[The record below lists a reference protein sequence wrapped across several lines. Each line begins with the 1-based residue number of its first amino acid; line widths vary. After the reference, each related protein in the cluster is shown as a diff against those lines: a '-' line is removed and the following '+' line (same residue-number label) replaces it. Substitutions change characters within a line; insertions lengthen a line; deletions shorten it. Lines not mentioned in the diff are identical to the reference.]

1 MTALKR
7 VIIGLVTLIVL
18 IVVIGFLLPRQVH
31 VERSIVINAPQA
43 QLFEALNSFKRFNEF
58 SPWAAL
64 DPNTQYTYEG
74 PESGVGAKMSWV
86 SNDPDLGSGTNEIV
100 ESRAPDLIRTKT
112 QFRRPAGRSELHIH
126 ARRRRDPRHLGLRR
140 RPRRQ
145 PDHALRRPDVR
156 QMDRQ
161 RLREGPRAHE
171 ASDGARQCE
180 LGSCS
185 LRAS

>member
-1 MTALKR
+1 MTVLKR

-18 IVVIGFLLPRQVH
+18 IVLIGFLLPRQVH

-86 SNDPDLGSGTNEIV
+86 SSDPDLGSGTNEIV
-100 ESRAPDLIRTKT
+100 ESRAPDLIRTKLDFGGQPVEAT
-112 QFRRPAGRSELHIH
+112 FTFTPA
-126 ARRRRDPRHLGLRR
+126 
-140 RPRRQ
+140 
-145 PDHALRRPDVR
+145 
-156 QMDRQ
+156 
-161 RLREGPRAHE
+161 
-171 ASDGARQCE
+171 DGATRVTWGFDGD
-180 LGSCS
+180 LGTNPIMRFVGLMFDKWIGSDYEKG
-185 LRAS
+185 LARMKEVMEQGNAG